1 MRAFERL
8 MKYIM
13 FDTTSNEACES
24 CPSSEGQL
32 VFGRALVEEMKQLG
46 LSDAFQDEHGYIYA
60 TLPANTAGQPVIGLI
75 AHMDTVA
82 DAPAMPMKAHIVKN
96 YQGGDIAMN
105 ESGAPVLS
113 PAVYPHLNAC
123 VGKDLLITDGH
134 TLLGADDKAG
144 IAEILTLIEELNAHP
159 EIRHGA
165 IRIGFTPD
173 EEIGRGADLFNVSL
187 FGADFAYTM
196 DGGALPELEYENFNA
211 ASATIAINGVNI
223 HPGSAKNMMKSAL
236 LIAGE
241 FISMLPP
248 AETPAHTEGRE
259 GFYHLSEMS
268 GVVERATLRYI
279 IRDHDKEKFNARKAY
294 IQRVVDYLN
303 MKYGAGTVEA
313 VVKDSYYNMIEVIA
327 DHMDVIERAR
337 EALRKTGYEPVD
349 SPIRGG
355 TDGARLSFMGLPCPN
370 LPTGGM
376 NYHSR
381 FEYIPL
387 QDMDDA
393 VTMLRHIVEAQ

>member
-24 CPSSEGQL
+24 CPSSEGQM